1 MQSNLGVELPR
12 QLVESV
18 RAKCPYRR
26 CKTVPS
32 TQKKKSQYY
41 SNMNYQW
48 PNYNLQANRR

>member
-26 CKTVPS
+26 CETVPS